1 MSSYESILFLNSRV
15 ISFDL
20 RGPWRRDP
28 KNGVSRSKR
37 LLKPQPIP
45 HQHWAWEFRTSL
57 TTDTKKSRDSKEAAV
72 QLFLSATIS
81 LLKEKPILDITLQD
95 IADRAG
101 LNHGYVFRY
110 FGTRLDLFF
119 AVTEELA
126 QLAEIAVASEMERR
140 LQAGEAAT
148 PLNLSL
154 VEFGRA
160 YLRQRQAVIQYLVT
174 AGVDPTRFSET
185 SRKTTEYFAQQFVN
199 LGMNERMA
207 ITQATKLSILLWAE
221 GSVASIF
228 GVRKNEADDIRA
240 LSLDMIVHANDISK
254 RLGWG

>member
-1 MSSYESILFLNSRV
+1 MAKTE
-15 ISFDL
+15 
-20 RGPWRRDP
+20 
-28 KNGVSRSKR
+28 
-37 LLKPQPIP
+37 KP
-45 HQHWAWEFRTSL
+45 
-57 TTDTKKSRDSKEAAV
+57 TTDTKKSRVSKEAAV
-72 QLFLSATIS
+72 QLFLDATIA

-95 IADRAG
+95 IANQAG

-126 QLAEIAVASEMERR
+126 RLAEHAVTTEIERR
-140 LQAGEAAT
+140 LHVGEAVI
-148 PLNLSL
+148 PLNFS
-154 VEFGRA
+154 VAEVGRA

-174 AGVDPTRFSET
+174 AGVDPARFSET
-185 SRKTTEYFAQQFVN
+185 SRKTTEYFAQQFVT

-228 GVRKNEADDIRA
+228 GVSKNEAEDIRA
-240 LSLDMIVHANDISK
+240 LSLDMIVNANDTSK
-254 RLGWG
+254 RLGWD

>member
-1 MSSYESILFLNSRV
+1 MAKTE
-15 ISFDL
+15 
-20 RGPWRRDP
+20 
-28 KNGVSRSKR
+28 
-37 LLKPQPIP
+37 KP
-45 HQHWAWEFRTSL
+45 
-57 TTDTKKSRDSKEAAV
+57 TTDTKKSRVSKEAAV

-81 LLKEKPILDITLQD
+81 LLNEKPILDITLQD

-126 QLAEIAVASEMERR
+126 QLAEHAVTTEIERR
-140 LQAGEAAT
+140 LQVGET
-148 PLNLSL
+148 VIPLNFS
-154 VEFGRA
+154 VAEVGRA

-228 GVRKNEADDIRA
+228 GVRENEADDIRA
-240 LSLDMIVHANDISK
+240 LSLDMIVNANDISN

>member
-1 MSSYESILFLNSRV
+1 MAKTE
-15 ISFDL
+15 
-20 RGPWRRDP
+20 
-28 KNGVSRSKR
+28 
-37 LLKPQPIP
+37 KP
-45 HQHWAWEFRTSL
+45 
-57 TTDTKKSRDSKEAAV
+57 TTDTKKSRVSKEAAV

-81 LLKEKPILDITLQD
+81 LLNEKPILDITLQD

-126 QLAEIAVASEMERR
+126 QLAEHAVTTEIERR
-140 LQAGEAAT
+140 LQVGEAVI
-148 PLNLSL
+148 PLNFS
-154 VEFGRA
+154 VAEVGRA

-254 RLGWG
+254 RLGWD

>member
-1 MSSYESILFLNSRV
+1 MAKTKKPSTPAKKPR
-15 ISFDL
+15 
-20 RGPWRRDP
+20 
-28 KNGVSRSKR
+28 VSR
-37 LLKPQPIP
+37 
-45 HQHWAWEFRTSL
+45 
-57 TTDTKKSRDSKEAAV
+57 EAAV
-72 QLFLSATIS
+72 QLFLDATIS
-81 LLKEKPILDITLQD
+81 ILKEKPILDITLQD
-95 IADRAG
+95 IADRVD

-126 QLAEIAVASEMERR
+126 QLAENAVTSEIERR
-140 LQAGEAAT
+140 LLIGEAVI
-148 PLNLSL
+148 PLNFSL
-154 VEFGRA
+154 AEVGRT

-228 GVRKNEADDIRA
+228 GVTKNEADDIRA

>member
-1 MSSYESILFLNSRV
+1 MAKTE
-15 ISFDL
+15 
-20 RGPWRRDP
+20 
-28 KNGVSRSKR
+28 
-37 LLKPQPIP
+37 KP
-45 HQHWAWEFRTSL
+45 
-57 TTDTKKSRDSKEAAV
+57 TTDTKKSRVSKEAAV

-81 LLKEKPILDITLQD
+81 LLNEKPILDITLQD

-126 QLAEIAVASEMERR
+126 QLAEHAVTTEIERR
-140 LQAGEAAT
+140 LQVGEAVI
-148 PLNLSL
+148 PLNFS
-154 VEFGRA
+154 VAEVGRA

-174 AGVDPTRFSET
+174 AGIDPTRFSET

-207 ITQATKLSILLWAE
+207 ITQATKLSILLWAK

-240 LSLDMIVHANDISK
+240 LSLDMIVNANDISN

>member
-1 MSSYESILFLNSRV
+1 MA
-15 ISFDL
+15 
-20 RGPWRRDP
+20 
-28 KNGVSRSKR
+28 
-37 LLKPQPIP
+37 KP
-45 HQHWAWEFRTSL
+45 EKS
-57 TTDTKKSRDSKEAAV
+57 TTGTKKSRVSKEAAV
-72 QLFLSATIS
+72 QLFLGATIS
-81 LLKEKPILDITLQD
+81 LLKEKPILDITVQD
-95 IADRAG
+95 IADRAD

-119 AVTEELA
+119 AVSEELA
-126 QLAEIAVASEMERR
+126 QLAENAVTNEIERR
-140 LQAGEAAT
+140 LQVGEAVI
-148 PLNLSL
+148 PLNFSL
-154 VEFGRA
+154 AEVGRT

-240 LSLDMIVHANDISK
+240 LSLDMIVNANDISK

>member
-1 MSSYESILFLNSRV
+1 MTSNGFLVVSYYNRCSILLHTRITQLGHVSTLQ
-15 ISFDL
+15 L
-20 RGPWRRDP
+20 RALMA
-28 KNGVSRSKR
+28 KTE
-37 LLKPQPIP
+37 KP
-45 HQHWAWEFRTSL
+45 
-57 TTDTKKSRDSKEAAV
+57 TTDTKKSRVSKEAAV
-72 QLFLSATIS
+72 QLFLDATIA

-126 QLAEIAVASEMERR
+126 QLAEHAVTTEIERR
-140 LQAGEAAT
+140 LQVGET
-148 PLNLSL
+148 VIPLNFS
-154 VEFGRA
+154 VAEVGRA

-240 LSLDMIVHANDISK
+240 LSLDMIVNANDISN

>member
-1 MSSYESILFLNSRV
+1 MAKTE
-15 ISFDL
+15 
-20 RGPWRRDP
+20 
-28 KNGVSRSKR
+28 
-37 LLKPQPIP
+37 KP
-45 HQHWAWEFRTSL
+45 A
-57 TTDTKKSRDSKEAAV
+57 TDTKKSRVSKEAAV
-72 QLFLSATIS
+72 QLFLDATIA

-95 IADRAG
+95 IANQAD

-126 QLAEIAVASEMERR
+126 RLAEHAVTTEIERR
-140 LQAGEAAT
+140 LHVGEAVI
-148 PLNLSL
+148 PLNFS
-154 VEFGRA
+154 VAEVGRA

-174 AGVDPTRFSET
+174 AGVDPARFSET
-185 SRKTTEYFAQQFVN
+185 SRKTTEYFAQQFVT

-228 GVRKNEADDIRA
+228 GVSKNEAEDIRA
-240 LSLDMIVHANDISK
+240 LSLDMIVNANDTSK
-254 RLGWG
+254 RLGWD

>member
-1 MSSYESILFLNSRV
+1 MAKSKKVAAPAKKPRV
-15 ISFDL
+15 
-20 RGPWRRDP
+20 
-28 KNGVSRSKR
+28 
-37 LLKPQPIP
+37 
-45 HQHWAWEFRTSL
+45 
-57 TTDTKKSRDSKEAAV
+57 SKEDAV
-72 QLFLSATIS
+72 QLFLDATIS
-81 LLKEKPILDITLQD
+81 ILKEKPILDITLQD
-95 IADRAG
+95 IANKAD

-126 QLAEIAVASEMERR
+126 QLAENAVTSEIERR
-140 LQAGEAAT
+140 LLVGEAVI
-148 PLNLSL
+148 PLNFSL
-154 VEFGRA
+154 AEVGRA

-228 GVRKNEADDIRA
+228 GVTKNEADDIRA

>member
-1 MSSYESILFLNSRV
+1 MAI
-15 ISFDL
+15 
-20 RGPWRRDP
+20 
-28 KNGVSRSKR
+28 
-37 LLKPQPIP
+37 
-45 HQHWAWEFRTSL
+45 T
-57 TTDTKKSRDSKEAAV
+57 
-72 QLFLSATIS
+72 
-81 LLKEKPILDITLQD
+81 EKPILDITLQD

-101 LNHGYVFRY
+101 LNHGYVFHY

-126 QLAEIAVASEMERR
+126 QLLEHAVTTEIERR
-140 LQAGEAAT
+140 LQVGEAVI
-148 PLNLSL
+148 PLNFS
-154 VEFGRA
+154 VAEVGRA

-207 ITQATKLSILLWAE
+207 ITQSTKLSILLWAE
-221 GSVASIF
+221 GSVTSIF

-240 LSLDMIVHANDISK
+240 LSLDMIVNANDISK
-254 RLGWG
+254 RLGWGEMVGWPCSATICDS

>member
-1 MSSYESILFLNSRV
+1 MA
-15 ISFDL
+15 
-20 RGPWRRDP
+20 
-28 KNGVSRSKR
+28 
-37 LLKPQPIP
+37 KP
-45 HQHWAWEFRTSL
+45 EKS
-57 TTDTKKSRDSKEAAV
+57 TTDTKKSRVSKEAAV
-72 QLFLSATIS
+72 QLFLGATIS
-81 LLKEKPILDITLQD
+81 LLKEKPILDITVQD
-95 IADRAG
+95 IADRAD

-119 AVTEELA
+119 AVSEELA
-126 QLAEIAVASEMERR
+126 QLAENAVTNEIERR
-140 LQAGEAAT
+140 LQVGEAVI
-148 PLNLSL
+148 PLNFSL
-154 VEFGRA
+154 AEVGLT

-185 SRKTTEYFAQQFVN
+185 SRKTTDYFAQQFVN

-207 ITQATKLSILLWAE
+207 VTQATKLSILLWAE

-240 LSLDMIVHANDISK
+240 LSLDMIVNANDISK

>member
-1 MSSYESILFLNSRV
+1 MAKTE
-15 ISFDL
+15 
-20 RGPWRRDP
+20 
-28 KNGVSRSKR
+28 
-37 LLKPQPIP
+37 KP
-45 HQHWAWEFRTSL
+45 
-57 TTDTKKSRDSKEAAV
+57 TTDTKKSRVSKEAAV
-72 QLFLSATIS
+72 QLFLDATIA
-81 LLKEKPILDITLQD
+81 LLKEEPILDITLQD

-126 QLAEIAVASEMERR
+126 QRAEHAVTTEIERR
-140 LQAGEAAT
+140 LQVGEAVI
-148 PLNLSL
+148 PLNFS
-154 VEFGRA
+154 VAEVGRA

-185 SRKTTEYFAQQFVN
+185 SRKTTEYFAQQFVT

-228 GVRKNEADDIRA
+228 GVSKNEAEDIRA
-240 LSLDMIVHANDISK
+240 LSLDMIVNANDISK

>member
-1 MSSYESILFLNSRV
+1 MAKIE
-15 ISFDL
+15 
-20 RGPWRRDP
+20 
-28 KNGVSRSKR
+28 KR
-37 LLKPQPIP
+37 I
-45 HQHWAWEFRTSL
+45 
-57 TTDTKKSRDSKEAAV
+57 TDTKKSRVSKEAAV
-72 QLFLSATIS
+72 QLFLDVTIA
-81 LLKEKPILDITLQD
+81 LLTEKPILDITLQD

-119 AVTEELA
+119 SVTEELA
-126 QLAEIAVASEMERR
+126 GLAEHAVTTEVERR
-140 LQAGEAAT
+140 LQVGEAVI
-148 PLNLSL
+148 PLNFS
-154 VEFGRA
+154 VAEVGRT

-185 SRKTTEYFAQQFVN
+185 SRKTTEYFAQQFVT

>member
-1 MSSYESILFLNSRV
+1 MTRSGFLVVSYYNICSILLHTRITHLGHASTLQ
-15 ISFDL
+15 L
-20 RGPWRRDP
+20 RALMA
-28 KNGVSRSKR
+28 KTE
-37 LLKPQPIP
+37 KP
-45 HQHWAWEFRTSL
+45 
-57 TTDTKKSRDSKEAAV
+57 TTDAKKSRVSKEAAV

-81 LLKEKPILDITLQD
+81 LLNEKPILDITLQD

-126 QLAEIAVASEMERR
+126 RLAEHAVTTEIERR
-140 LQAGEAAT
+140 LQVGEAVI
-148 PLNLSL
+148 PLNFS
-154 VEFGRA
+154 VAEVGRA

-185 SRKTTEYFAQQFVN
+185 SRKTTEYFAQQFVT

-240 LSLDMIVHANDISK
+240 LSLDMIINANDISK

>member
-1 MSSYESILFLNSRV
+1 MLQ
-15 ISFDL
+15 L
-20 RGPWRRDP
+20 RALMA
-28 KNGVSRSKR
+28 KTE
-37 LLKPQPIP
+37 KP
-45 HQHWAWEFRTSL
+45 
-57 TTDTKKSRDSKEAAV
+57 TTDTKKSRVSKEAAV

-126 QLAEIAVASEMERR
+126 QLAEHAVTTEIERR
-140 LQAGEAAT
+140 LQVGEAVI
-148 PLNLSL
+148 PLNFS
-154 VEFGRA
+154 VAEVGRA

-240 LSLDMIVHANDISK
+240 LSLDMIVNANDISK

>member
-1 MSSYESILFLNSRV
+1 MAKTE
-15 ISFDL
+15 
-20 RGPWRRDP
+20 
-28 KNGVSRSKR
+28 
-37 LLKPQPIP
+37 KP
-45 HQHWAWEFRTSL
+45 
-57 TTDTKKSRDSKEAAV
+57 TTDTKKSRVSKEAAV
-72 QLFLSATIS
+72 QLFLDATIA

-95 IADRAG
+95 IANQAG

-126 QLAEIAVASEMERR
+126 RLAEHAVTTEIERR
-140 LQAGEAAT
+140 LQVGEAVI
-148 PLNLSL
+148 PLNFS
-154 VEFGRA
+154 VAEVGRA

-174 AGVDPTRFSET
+174 AGVDPARFSET
-185 SRKTTEYFAQQFVN
+185 SRKTTEYFAQQFVT

-228 GVRKNEADDIRA
+228 GVSKNEAEDIRA
-240 LSLDMIVHANDISK
+240 LSLDMIVNANDISK
-254 RLGWG
+254 RLGWD

>member
-1 MSSYESILFLNSRV
+1 MAKTE
-15 ISFDL
+15 
-20 RGPWRRDP
+20 
-28 KNGVSRSKR
+28 
-37 LLKPQPIP
+37 KP
-45 HQHWAWEFRTSL
+45 
-57 TTDTKKSRDSKEAAV
+57 TTDTKKSRVSKEAAV
-72 QLFLSATIS
+72 QLFLDATIA
-81 LLKEKPILDITLQD
+81 LLKEEPILDITLQD

-126 QLAEIAVASEMERR
+126 QLAEHAVTTEIERR
-140 LQAGEAAT
+140 LQVGEAVI
-148 PLNLSL
+148 PLNFS
-154 VEFGRA
+154 VAEVGRA

-174 AGVDPTRFSET
+174 AGIDPTRFSET

-240 LSLDMIVHANDISK
+240 LSLDMIVNANDISK

>member
-1 MSSYESILFLNSRV
+1 MA
-15 ISFDL
+15 
-20 RGPWRRDP
+20 
-28 KNGVSRSKR
+28 K
-37 LLKPQPIP
+37 
-45 HQHWAWEFRTSL
+45 
-57 TTDTKKSRDSKEAAV
+57 SKEAASPAKKPRVSKEDAV
-72 QLFLSATIS
+72 QLFLDATIS
-81 LLKEKPILDITLQD
+81 ILKEKAILDITLQD
-95 IADRAG
+95 IADRAD

-126 QLAEIAVASEMERR
+126 QLAENAVTSEIERR
-140 LQAGEAAT
+140 LLVGEAVIQ
-148 PLNLSL
+148 LNFSL
-154 VEFGRA
+154 AEVGRT

-185 SRKTTEYFAQQFVN
+185 SRKTTVYFAQQFVN

-228 GVRKNEADDIRA
+228 GVTKNEADDIRA